1 MPISFDIKKGL
12 QGIIATGIPFI
23 FKGLINEWLTQ
34 QHIDIPKACEL
45 VLSGKDLI
53 TLFREYG
60 ADFDNVLH
68 RAGGFVQDPSWLTS
82 DWLID
87 AIRDE
92 HPDLASLFM
101 GWDEGRSW
109 LDMQTENF
117 RNAFIQANS
126 PAPVKK
132 PLPKEPPEQ
141 KPEIEPQSQLKK
153 EEKPPEEPQILSRLV

>member
-109 LDMQTENF
+109 LDMQTKWDVYIWSF
-117 RNAFIQANS
+117 RIFLFRTYVSMRNAQ
-126 PAPVKK
+126 
-132 PLPKEPPEQ
+132 LEHL
-141 KPEIEPQSQLKK
+141 QS
-153 EEKPPEEPQILSRLV
+153 